1 MNLKYFIN
9 SVTKRTSVYISLNW
23 EPNSKNK
30 SVGQYNNDQTI
41 KKNLRTNTDYIL
53 KTLVFAKWNNW

>member
-30 SVGQYNNDQTI
+30 SVGQYDNDQTI
-41 KKNLRTNTDYIL
+41 EKKFENKYWLHL
-53 KTLVFAKWNNW
+53 KNVGFCKMK